1 MVAPSGGGQMVRDE
15 YKKDRGVPALLAV
28 NQNYS
33 SNALD
38 IAKAYSKAIGS
49 ARVCSFL
56 STFKE
61 ETETDLFGEQAL
73 LTGGIP
79 MMIDKSL
86 KVLLEEGYSPIV
98 AWFVCYY
105 EIKMIVDLFHE

>member
-38 IAKAYSKAIGS
+38 IAKAYSNVIVRDNKSVMKSQLI
-49 ARVCSFL
+49 
-56 STFKE
+56 TMDIITKE
-61 ETETDLFGEQAL
+61 ITINSNE
-73 LTGGIP
+73 
-79 MMIDKSL
+79 
-86 KVLLEEGYSPIV
+86 KVKVIT
-98 AWFVCYY
+98 
-105 EIKMIVDLFHE
+105 K